1 MTRRGFVRVT
11 PAALLLLFI
20 SACASAPPAP
30 PEVRP
35 RQQRRTF
42 QENMAWILR
51 LEEDRVLELPA
62 PPAPPPPPPAAPP
75 GRGRSAPAVVV
86 PEPPQNPDLLA
97 LLKDDDPRIR
107 RRAALAVGRT
117 RLAAGAKP
125 LAALL
130 TDTDPEVRQMA
141 AFAMGLV
148 GDASVADALIAALGD
163 ADPFVQGRAAEGL
176 GQLGHKAAADAIAAM
191 MAAHV
196 KSGALADIPADD
208 LVYPKAPPIEAV
220 RLGMYALVR
229 LAAFDQLASVLTDG
243 GQPVTRWWP
252 VAYAFRRVGNP
263 KAGPILLALLQGD
276 GVFTRSFAARG
287 LGAIKE
293 ARAVAPLVAILGSA
307 SEVVNVR
314 IEAARALVDLGAAQ
328 AADALAGILT
338 TPTLDPNLRLEA
350 ATALGQLRSPRAAE
364 LFVDLA
370 TDRWPSMR
378 AAALTGLARADAEMF
393 VNVISGLD
401 PDPHWSVRA
410 ALATALGTLGAEPA
424 RARLTVMLDDTDQRV
439 VPSVLG
445 AFVAAGI
452 PDAESVLVQRLEAE
466 DVVVRQAAA
475 GGLVR
480 LKAVKAVS
488 ALVQAYERADKDPTY
503 IVRAAILAAVVELDR
518 DAARPLLERA
528 LTDRDWAVRVR
539 AATLLKGL
547 DPAADVAK
555 MRPAPASPVAEL
567 NDLAALMNP
576 RVSPIAYLDTDKGI
590 IQIELAVLDAPRTVA
605 NFMQLAR
612 RSFLGAT
619 PFHRIVPNFV
629 AQDGDPRGDGEGGPG
644 YSIRDEI
651 NQLPYL
657 RGTVGMALDWEDTG
671 GSQFFITHGPQP
683 HLDGRY
689 TVFGRVVAGMEVVD
703 RLTQWDQI
711 RAVRVWDGVNW
722 VGER

>member
-1 MTRRGFVRVT
+1 MMERGFVRVT
-11 PAALLLLFI
+11 PAALLLLFL
-20 SACASAPPAP
+20 SACASTTAPPPA
-30 PEVRP
+30 EVRP
-35 RQQRRTF
+35 RPQRTF
-42 QENMAWILR
+42 DEKMAWVLR

-62 PPAPPPPPPAAPP
+62 PPAPPPPPPAAPA
-75 GRGRSAPAVVV
+75 RGRTAPAVVA
-86 PEPPQNPDLLA
+86 PEPPQNPDLIA

-107 RRAALAVGRT
+107 RRAALAIGRT
-117 RLAAGAKP
+117 RLPAGAKP
-125 LAALL
+125 LTALL
-130 TDTDPEVRQMA
+130 TDADPEVRQMA
-141 AFAMGLV
+141 GFALGLI

-176 GQLGHKAAADAIAAM
+176 GLIGHKGAADPIAAM

-196 KSGALADIPADD
+196 KAGALADIPADD
-208 LVYPKAPPIEAV
+208 LVYPKAAPIEAV

-229 LAAFDQLASVLTDG
+229 LGAFTQLASVLTSG

-263 KAGPILLALLQGD
+263 QAGPILLALLQGD

-293 ARAVAPLVAILGSA
+293 ARAIAPLVAILGNA

-314 IEAARALVDLGAAQ
+314 IEAARALVDLGATQ

-338 TPTLDPNLRLEA
+338 TPKLDPNLRLEA
-350 ATALGQLRSPRAAE
+350 AMALGQLRSPRAAE

-378 AAALTGLARADAEMF
+378 AASLTGLARADAEMF
-393 VNVISGLD
+393 VTVISGLD

-410 ALATALGTLGAEPA
+410 ALATALGTLGAEAA
-424 RARLTVMLDDTDQRV
+424 RARLTVMLDDSDQRV
-439 VPSVLG
+439 IPSVLN

-452 PDAESVLVQRLEAE
+452 PDAEAVLVKRLEAE
-466 DVVVRQAAA
+466 DVVVRQTAAA
-475 GGLVR
+475 GLAK
-480 LKAVKAVS
+480 LKAVKAAG
-488 ALVQAYERADKDPTY
+488 ALVQAYERADKDPSYTA
-503 IVRAAILAAVVELDR
+503 RAAILAALAALDR
-518 DAARPLLERA
+518 TAARPLLERA

-539 AATLLKGL
+539 ASTLLKGI
-547 DPAADVAK
+547 DPAADVSK

-567 NDLAALMNP
+567 NDLTALMNP
-576 RVSPIAYLDTDKGI
+576 KVSPIAYIDTDKGI

-605 NFMQLAR
+605 NFVSLAR

-722 VGER
+722 VGDER